1 MEPTTVT
8 DALKDDQWILAMQEG
23 LLQFERNQGS
33 EFLIIQI
40 YVNDIIFGGI
50 SSACVENFI
59 SQMNAEFE
67 MRVCAR
73 YQADSRMLHLHS
85 TKRILKNIIGTV
97 DYGLWYTFDTTVV
110 LIWYCDADK
119 AECSDDQVEYIAAG
133 SNCSKL
139 QSAGS
144 VIPKN

>member
-1 MEPTTVT
+1 MF
-8 DALKDDQWILAMQEG
+8 IN
-23 LLQFERNQGS
+23 RQGS

-40 YVNDIIFGGI
+40 YVNDIIFGDI

-59 SQMNAEFE
+59 SQMKAEFE
-67 MRVCAR
+67 MSMVGELAFF
-73 YQADSRMLHLHS
+73 L
-85 TKRILKNIIGTV
+85 GTV

-139 QSAGS
+139 QSAGR